1 MTALL
6 EAQDPDFA
14 AVERAASFLAGAQS
28 TDGTFA
34 RQDPEGLFFHSALL
48 DYVLYR
54 RYFPLWALGLYES
67 RRKERARAS
76 EMRPSAPIH
85 A

>member
-6 EAQDPDFA
+6 EAQDPDFS
-14 AVERAASFLAGAQS
+14 AVERAAAFLSGAQS
-28 TDGTFA
+28 DDGTFP

-54 RYFPLWALGLYES
+54 RYFPLWALGLYET
-67 RRKERARAS
+67 RRKERTRSFEAR
-76 EMRPSAPIH
+76 PGAPLH
-85 A
+85 V